1 MKIVLDTNA
10 LVAGLLTPGGA
21 CGQVLD
27 LVIEGVV
34 ETCVDERILSEYEM
48 VLRRPRLAIPPGD
61 ARTVL
66 DIIRRT
72 AERVAAVPLPAD
84 LPDKDD
90 VPFLEVAVAARAILV
105 TGNLR
110 HFPKKA
116 CKDVPVLS
124 LAGLLDLLRRFV

>member
-1 MKIVLDTNA
+1 MKIVLDTTV

-124 LAGLLDLLRRFV
+124 PAGLLDLLRRFV

>member
-1 MKIVLDTNA
+1 VKIVLDTNV

-21 CGQVLD
+21 CGRILD

-34 ETCVDERILSEYEM
+34 ETCVDERILSEYEV
-48 VLRRPRLAIPPGD
+48 VLRRPRLAIPPGN

-66 DIIRRT
+66 DVIRRT
-72 AERVAAVPLPAD
+72 AEPVAAVPLPVA

-90 VPFLEVAVAARAILV
+90 VPFLEVAAATRAILV

-116 CKDVPVLS
+116 CKDVRVLS
-124 LAGLLDLLRRFV
+124 PAGLLDLLRRSL